1 MIARAQAHNLRRTVS
16 SVDSAVKVSSV
27 DVHAEY
33 LDQLVEGRPVGA
45 SA

>member
-1 MIARAQAHNLRRTVS
+1 MSSLTSSPAQNAG
-16 SVDSAVKVSSV
+16 SAVKVSSV

-33 LDQLVEGRPVGA
+33 LDQLVDGRPVGA